1 MRLYMKVSLCFLFFF
16 LIILPQKNF
25 AQDNS
30 NPDVPYEMK
39 TYYMAFLKKGPNR
52 NQDSTETQQ
61 IQKAHLQHIN
71 KMVEDKKVIIAGP
84 FLDDGD
90 IRGILI
96 FNVET
101 IEEAIALTEADPAVK
116 AGRLIMEVR
125 PWWGA
130 KGSCLE

>member
-1 MRLYMKVSLCFLFFF
+1 MKLSFMILFAVMMLFPR
-16 LIILPQKNF
+16 INI
-25 AQDNS
+25 AQENS
-30 NPDVPYEMK
+30 SEEVKYEMK

-52 NQDSTETQQ
+52 NQDSTEVQI
-61 IQKAHLQHIN
+61 IQKAHLEHIN
-71 KMVEDKKVIIAGP
+71 KIVEDKKVVIAGP

-90 IRGILI
+90 IRGIFI

-101 IEEAIALTEADPAVK
+101 MEEAIALTEADPAVK
-116 AGRLIMEVR
+116 AGRLIMEIH

>member
-1 MRLYMKVSLCFLFFF
+1 MIF
-16 LIILPQKNF
+16 PQVNF
-25 AQDNS
+25 AQENS
-30 NPDVPYEMK
+30 SEEVKYEMK

-52 NQDSTETQQ
+52 GGDSTEVQK
-61 IQKAHLQHIN
+61 IQAAHLAHIN
-71 KMVEDKKVIIAGP
+71 KMVEDKKLVIAGP

-90 IRGILI
+90 IRGIFI

-101 IEEAIALTEADPAVK
+101 MEEAIALTEADPAVK
-116 AGRLIMEVR
+116 AGRLIMEIH

>member
-1 MRLYMKVSLCFLFFF
+1 MKYLFVILFFVVMIF
-16 LIILPQKNF
+16 PQTNF
-25 AQDNS
+25 AQENS
-30 NPDVPYEMK
+30 SEEVKYEMK

-52 NQDSTETQQ
+52 NQDSTTAQL
-61 IQKAHLQHIN
+61 IQKAHLEHIN
-71 KMVEDKKVIIAGP
+71 KMVEDKKVVIAGP

-90 IRGILI
+90 IRGIFI

-101 IEEAIALTEADPAVK
+101 MEEAIALTEADPAIK
-116 AGRLIMEVR
+116 AGRLIMEIR

>member
-1 MRLYMKVSLCFLFFF
+1 MIKTISTLVLLFLFTQSSL
-16 LIILPQKNF
+16 LIAQEQKEE
-25 AQDNS
+25 AK
-30 NPDVPYEMK
+30 YEMK

-52 NQDSTETQQ
+52 GGDSTEVQK
-61 IQKAHLQHIN
+61 IQAAHLAHIN
-71 KMVEDKKVIIAGP
+71 KMVEDKKLVIAGP

-90 IRGILI
+90 IRGIFI

-101 IEEAIALTEADPAVK
+101 MEEAIALTEADPAVQ
-116 AGRLIMEVR
+116 AGRLIMEIH